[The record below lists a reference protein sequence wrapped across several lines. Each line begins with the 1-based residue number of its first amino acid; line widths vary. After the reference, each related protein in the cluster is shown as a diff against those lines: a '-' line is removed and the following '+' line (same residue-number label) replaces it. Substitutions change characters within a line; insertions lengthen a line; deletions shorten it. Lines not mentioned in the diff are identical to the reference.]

1 MIFHFVNKGGKMPS
15 RKDKSEVGDFINIK
29 NYNMALE
36 KWANI
41 ELHCRYLLP
50 FLAIHEAARSKSED
64 KNKIW
69 FWNEDNAIEKCLPIL
84 DRVIIEWKAFRA
96 GKGRSES
103 KKKNFW
109 TNIHNKTENYVK
121 ELTEIFNK
129 YNIISLKDI
138 ASLKSEDPDEI
149 RRTIIRT
156 IINCVSKIS
165 EVKVKKGRGAVSA
178 TLGAKTLHHF
188 FPSVIPVY
196 DQDVIH
202 NDSEQK
208 DYEEYLNNCIEG
220 ISKSRSLKQVR
231 RKIAKDYIRTGLV
244 PYNLI
249 KNKRSILYRL
259 DAKLAEYCLVGAFL

>member
-1 MIFHFVNKGGKMPS
+1 MPS
-15 RKDKSEVGDFINIK
+15 RKDKSEVGDFINVK
-29 NYNMALE
+29 NYNKAIY
-36 KWANI
+36 KWADI
-41 ELHCRYLLP
+41 DLHCRYLLP

-69 FWNEDNAIEKCLPIL
+69 FWDEDNAIEKCIKIL
-84 DRVIIEWKAFRA
+84 DCLIGEWGAKRPS
-96 GKGRSES
+96 GKD
-103 KKKNFW
+103 KTKKNKR
-109 TNIHNKTENYVK
+109 IESENFINTIKPYVK
-121 ELTEIFNK
+121 KLTRTFNK

-138 ASLKSEDPDEI
+138 ANLKSEDPDEI

-196 DQDVIH
+196 DNKMI
-202 NDSEQK
+202 NRTAKQK
-208 DYEEYLNNCIEG
+208 SYDKYLNNCIKEVKR
-220 ISKSRSLKQVR
+220 SKSLKKVR
-231 RKIAKDYIRTGLV
+231 CKIAKDYIRTGLV

-259 DAKLAEYCLVGAFL
+259 DAKLAEYCLIGHFYRE

>member
-1 MIFHFVNKGGKMPS
+1 MPS
-15 RKDKSEVGDFINIK
+15 RKKKSEVRDFINVK
-29 NYNMALE
+29 NYNKALK
-36 KWANI
+36 KWADI

-50 FLAIHEAARSKSED
+50 FLAIHEAARSKSKD

-69 FWNEDNAIEKCLPIL
+69 FWDEDNAIEKCIPIL
-84 DRVIIEWKAFRA
+84 DRVINEWKAFRA

-103 KKKNFW
+103 KKKNFN
-109 TNIHNKTENYVK
+109 TNVHKKTKNYVK
-121 ELTEIFNK
+121 MLTEIFNEYK
-129 YNIISLKDI
+129 ITSLYDIVNIKSKERRNYITNCIIS
-138 ASLKSEDPDEI
+138 
-149 RRTIIRT
+149 
-156 IINCVSKIS
+156 CVSKIS

-208 DYEEYLNNCIEG
+208 DYEEYLNNCIEEVNR
-220 ISKSRSLKQVR
+220 SKSLKQVR
-231 RKIAKDYIRTGLV
+231 RKIAKDYIRTELI

-259 DAKLAEYCLVGAFL
+259 DAKLAEYCLIGHFYRK

>member
-1 MIFHFVNKGGKMPS
+1 MPS
-15 RKDKSEVGDFINIK
+15 RKDKSEVGDFINVK
-29 NYNMALE
+29 NYNKALK
-36 KWANI
+36 KWADI

-50 FLAIHEAARSKSED
+50 FLAIHEAAKSKSKD

-69 FWNEDNAIEKCLPIL
+69 FWDEDNAIEKCLPIL
-84 DRVIIEWKAFRA
+84 GRVIIEWKAFRA
-96 GKGRSES
+96 GIGRSES

-121 ELTEIFNK
+121 KLTRIFNE
-129 YNIISLKDI
+129 YNILSLKDI
-138 ASLKSEDPDEI
+138 VNLKSKDRDEI
-149 RRTIIRT
+149 RQTIIDY
-156 IINCVSKIS
+156 VSKIS
-165 EVKVKKGRGAVSA
+165 EVKVKKRRGSISA

-196 DQDVIH
+196 DDKMI
-202 NDSEQK
+202 NKKAKQK
-208 DYEEYLNNCIEG
+208 SYDKYLNNCIEG

-231 RKIAKDYIRTGLV
+231 CKIAKDYIRTELI

-259 DAKLAEYCLVGAFL
+259 DAKLAEYCLIGHFYRK

>member
-1 MIFHFVNKGGKMPS
+1 MPS
-15 RKDKSEVGDFINIK
+15 RKDKSEVGDFINVK
-29 NYNMALE
+29 NYNKAID
-36 KWANI
+36 KWAYI
-41 ELHCRYLLP
+41 DLHCRYLLP

-69 FWNEDNAIEKCLPIL
+69 FWDEDNAIEKCIKIL
-84 DRVIIEWKAFRA
+84 DCLLGEWRA
-96 GKGRSES
+96 KRPSGKG
-103 KKKNFW
+103 KTKKNKR
-109 TNIHNKTENYVK
+109 IESENFINTIKPYVK
-121 ELTEIFNK
+121 KLTRKFNK

-138 ASLKSEDPDEI
+138 ANLKSEDRDEI
-149 RRTIIRT
+149 RRTII
-156 IINCVSKIS
+156 NYVSKIS
-165 EVKVKKGRGAVSA
+165 EVKVKKGRGSVSA

-231 RKIAKDYIRTGLV
+231 CKIAKDYIRTELI

-259 DAKLAEYCLVGAFL
+259 DAKLAEYCLIGHFYRK

>member
-1 MIFHFVNKGGKMPS
+1 MIFNFLNKGGEMPS
-15 RKDKSEVGDFINIK
+15 RKDKSEVGDFINVK
-29 NYNMALE
+29 NYNKAID
-36 KWANI
+36 KWAYI
-41 ELHCRYLLP
+41 DLHCRYLLP

-69 FWNEDNAIEKCLPIL
+69 FWDEDNAIEKCLPIL
-84 DRVIIEWKAFRA
+84 DRVINEWKAFRA
-96 GKGRSES
+96 GKGRSEN
-103 KKKNFW
+103 KKKNFN
-109 TNIHNKTENYVK
+109 TNVHNKTENYVK
-121 ELTEIFNK
+121 ELTRIFNE

-138 ASLKSEDPDEI
+138 ANLKSEDRDEI
-149 RRTIIRT
+149 RRA
-156 IINCVSKIS
+156 IINYVSKIS
-165 EVKVKKGRGAVSA
+165 EVKVKKGRGSVSA

-196 DQDVIH
+196 DDAMI
-202 NDSEQK
+202 NKKAKQK
-208 DYEEYLNNCIEG
+208 SYDKYLNKCIEG

-259 DAKLAEYCLVGAFL
+259 DAKLAEYCLIGHFYRE